1 MSATTGSFSIGNSTV
16 QMPVKTG
23 TLGPS
28 VVDIGKLYA
37 QSGMFTYDPG
47 SRVNLAFL
55 KFVFRKDRKQA
66 RRFAPRCSVYVIEAR
81 HAVKLT
87 NGWTR
92 RRAISA
98 IPAPLDRCRFGFSCR
113 ETLTRDERATP

>member
-66 RRFAPRCSVYVIEAR
+66 RRFAPEVLGICDRSQAR
-81 HAVKLT
+81 GETDEWLDATKGDLRHS
-87 NGWTR
+87 
-92 RRAISA
+92 SA
-98 IPAPLDRCRFGFSCR
+98 P
-113 ETLTRDERATP
+113 